1 MLVIVVDYGSGN
13 LRSVAKALEKAN
25 SDNSL
30 KYKIQISSDPHLI
43 KKAEKIVLPGQGSF
57 KDCKEGLLKIP
68 GLIEELNEYVLI
80 KKKPIFGI
88 CVGMQLFASYGL
100 EEGKTE
106 GLNWIKGKVK
116 KITINDTKFKLPHMG
131 WNEIEVVT
139 NNKYFNGIKNQDHMY
154 FTHSYEFELEEI
166 RTISAYTIYNKKI
179 VAAVEKDN
187 IFGTQFHPEK
197 SQINGLKMLGNFL
210 KK

>member
-13 LRSVAKALEKAN
+13 LRSAAKALEKAN
-25 SDNSL
+25 SDNCL
-30 KYKIQISSDPHLI
+30 KYNIQISSDPLLI

-139 NNKYFNGIKNQDHMY
+139 NNKYFNGIKNLDHMY
-154 FTHSYEFELEEI
+154 FTHSYEFELKES
-166 RTISAYTIYNKKI
+166 RTISAYTSYNKKI

-197 SQINGLKMLGNFL
+197 SQINGLKILGNFL

>member
-68 GLIEELNEYVLI
+68 GLIEGLNEYVQI

-139 NNKYFNGIKNQDHMY
+139 NNKYFNGIKNLDHMY

>member
-1 MLVIVVDYGSGN
+1 MRKLNSSGLRDALDHTVLKEHKPLLAVCIGMHMLGRHS
-13 LRSVAKALEKAN
+13 
-25 SDNSL
+25 
-30 KYKIQISSDPHLI
+30 
-43 KKAEKIVLPGQGSF
+43 
-57 KDCKEGLLKIP
+57 
-68 GLIEELNEYVLI
+68 
-80 KKKPIFGI
+80 
-88 CVGMQLFASYGL
+88 
-100 EEGKTE
+100 EEGSLV
-106 GLNWIKGKVK
+106 GLGYIGGVTK
-116 KITINDTKFKLPHMG
+116 KLPNSSMSKAVILPHMG

-139 NNKYFNGIKNQDHMY
+139 NNKYFNGIKNLDHMY